1 MGRLLEADKAAAV
14 LADALTST
22 THEMAEED
30 CGDIGGSGADS
41 SSIQSPIIPR
51 KVSTLRYRQ
60 LGRSGLTISVLGL
73 GTRSFGRTCDE
84 EHARAVVNEAI
95 DLGVTFI
102 DTAAS
107 YADGVS
113 ETMLGKALQGR
124 RDEVIV
130 ATKFGG
136 PRSVSP
142 ERALGSRRYIRQAV
156 EESLTRLQTDRL
168 DLYMIHVPD
177 DKTPIEET
185 LDALN
190 DLVREGKVLY
200 LGTSNF
206 EAWRV
211 VEGEWAARGASTPS
225 RFITAQN
232 QYSLLGREVE
242 RDLVPV
248 CERYEIGLLP
258 WRPLGAGL
266 LTGSRAP
273 GAVTDPVQLA
283 RIEALEAYAAER
295 GLGVLDVAISGL
307 AAMPAVASVL
317 TGAERPEEI
326 RANAAASDWIPSE
339 ADLAALKAATA

>member
-1 MGRLLEADKAAAV
+1 M
-14 LADALTST
+14 
-22 THEMAEED
+22 
-30 CGDIGGSGADS
+30 
-41 SSIQSPIIPR
+41 
-51 KVSTLRYRQ
+51 
-60 LGRSGLTISVLGL
+60 
-73 GTRSFGRTCDE
+73 
-84 EHARAVVNEAI
+84 NEAI

-113 ETMLGKALQGR
+113 ETMLGKVLTRR

-211 VEGEWAARGASTPS
+211 VEAEWAARGASTPS

-273 GAVTDPVQLA
+273 GAVTDPIQLA
-283 RIEALEAYAAER
+283 QIEALEAYAAER
-295 GLGVLDVAISGL
+295 GVGVLDVAIGGL
-307 AAMPAVASVL
+307 AAMPTVASVL

>member
-1 MGRLLEADKAAAV
+1 MTL
-14 LADALTST
+14 
-22 THEMAEED
+22 
-30 CGDIGGSGADS
+30 
-41 SSIQSPIIPR
+41 R

-60 LGRSGLTISVLGL
+60 LGRSGLTVSVLGL

-113 ETMLGKALQGR
+113 ETMLGKVMNRR

-211 VEGEWAARGASTPS
+211 AEAEWAARGASTPS

-273 GAVTDPVQLA
+273 GAVTDPIQLA

-295 GLGVLDVAISGL
+295 GVGVLNVAIGGL
-307 AAMPAVASVL
+307 AAMPTVASVL

-326 RANAAASDWIPSE
+326 RANAAASDWVPSE